1 MDFSFSEEQQLLK
14 DSIEKFVNNDYDFE
28 ERRKL
33 IASELG
39 YSEQHW
45 QMFAEL
51 GWLGMAFSEADGG
64 YGGSATD
71 LMVIMQAFA
80 KGLVIEPFLANGILA
95 GGALAELASAE
106 QKAQLI
112 GPMIE
117 GQGQLALAFAEKQGR
132 YNIANCLS
140 SAQANGQG
148 YLLNGAKIAVLN
160 GGNANQLLV
169 LARSSGA
176 QADSAGLSLFA
187 VPADSVGV
195 ERVSYTTVDGFN
207 GADIRFNNVELGA
220 DALIGSEGEALAG
233 LEKTLDRARIA
244 VCAEAL
250 GIMETLL
257 IKTVEYTKTRKQF
270 GVNLSFFQAL
280 QHRMADM
287 FIECQQ
293 AMSML
298 YMAAMKM
305 DAGADDASLAVSAA
319 KARIGQAAKKVGQE
333 AVQLHGGMGV
343 TDELDVG
350 HYFKRLTTIDA
361 LFGNA
366 DYHLQRYANAMT

>member
-1 MDFSFSEEQQLLK
+1 MDFSFTEEQQLLK

-187 VPADSVGV
+187 VPADSAGV